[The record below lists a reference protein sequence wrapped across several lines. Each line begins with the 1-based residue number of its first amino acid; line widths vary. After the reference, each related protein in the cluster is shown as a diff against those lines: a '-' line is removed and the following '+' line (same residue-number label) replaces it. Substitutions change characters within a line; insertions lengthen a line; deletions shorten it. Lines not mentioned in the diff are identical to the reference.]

1 MRIQRLSLQ
10 LRDARSCSHS
20 LYELNRQIRSATAPW
35 ALSTWEHIPSKGRL
49 QEAGAPQTR
58 HIIALGKKA
67 IPLLIACLPDET
79 ATKESVM
86 DFLPTTTVG
95 DIAFFYLCDLFTDST
110 WQHSTIDGVVT
121 FQTVAAESPGS
132 PAWNAWYT
140 FVEKRSRRYL
150 RNAWT
155 RKWKED
161 GSSIVWDEKEQCF
174 KIARPAH

>member
-1 MRIQRLSLQ
+1 MG
-10 LRDARSCSHS
+10 
-20 LYELNRQIRSATAPW
+20 
-35 ALSTWEHIPSKGRL
+35 HIAAKGRL

-86 DFLPTTTVG
+86 DFWPTT
-95 DIAFFYLCDLFTDST
+95 IAFFYLCDLFLDST

-140 FVEKRSRRYL
+140 FVEKHGRRYVQES
-150 RNAWT
+150 WT
-155 RKWKED
+155 KKWKED
-161 GSSIVWDEKEQCF
+161 GSAIAWDEKEQCF
-174 KIARPAH
+174 KIARPEH

>member
-1 MRIQRLSLQ
+1 MRILKAVLTIAGCVFLFAFPLGAQSRDMKCDPSLG
-10 LRDARSCSHS
+10 LVDMG
-20 LYELNRQIRSATAPW
+20 
-35 ALSTWEHIPSKGRL
+35 HIPAKGRL

-86 DFLPTTTVG
+86 DFWPTTTVG
-95 DIAFFYLCDLFTDST
+95 DIAFFYLCDLFLDST

-140 FVEKRSRRYL
+140 FVEKHGRRYIQ
-150 RNAWT
+150 NAWT
-155 RKWKED
+155 KKWKKD
-161 GSSIVWDEKEQCF
+161 GSAIVWDEKEQCF
-174 KIARPAH
+174 KIVRPAH